1 MLGEIFAQEG
11 KEIQLYKQAEDA
23 YKIGSFDDAINLLT
37 DNMDIFS
44 KRTKETVLKL
54 LALCYLEEDK
64 NLEAEQYVSML
75 LKYNPYYT
83 VSFSDPL
90 RFADMIERMKKGQ
103 VTITT
108 ASQQE
113 ETLDEAPVPVTLI
126 TEEMIKMSGAKNLRD
141 VLSLYVPGITP
152 IEGEDLNMAMRG
164 IYSYSQE
171 NILVLL
177 NGYRLNSRC
186 INSFSPDFRISLD
199 KIHQI
204 EVLRGPASSLYGNVA
219 LSAVINII
227 TKNGTDVDGFQVS
240 LGMGS
245 NRTGKSS
252 LLFGKRNLESN
263 LILWASVYR
272 SDGYKYQIN
281 QNSEDFYG
289 YIPKDGYI
297 YVDGYNH
304 KPSYDIG
311 LRYQWD
317 KFTLSF
323 SHQYSKRVYA
333 YNNIY
338 VLSTYDYERYGTING
353 VKPGRGNSFTFG
365 NINYST
371 KHRNTSFD
379 ASVSMNFENCD
390 MYNVLGDTLASEF
403 SNLGGSFF
411 PIGEYITDSIH
422 ATNGTFQTLNFK
434 DFSVGGELK
443 VGHEYRIGST
453 KGNLT
458 LGMQVEFFNM
468 FYNEFSLGDLYNR
481 VIITAAN
488 ERNYTFSNGKESYF
502 SSFCQLKHHF
512 SDRLIFNGGLRYDFK
527 KRYNGTKLNV
537 LSPRLSFI
545 YLPSDN
551 WNLKCSYSRSF
562 VDAPY
567 FYRVSTVVYPGSE
580 NLSPQY
586 LSSIQFSSN
595 FKFKPI
601 NFEYEIN
608 CFYNKSTDI
617 VYLASDGYNNSG
629 RLDILGIEN
638 TFNYKIPHF
647 LLHGNFSYQY
657 VVDVKN
663 YSAVKKNINS
673 IPSLTFNLIAAKEIV
688 PFIKNL
694 WLSAKTSV
702 YSKRYTSINNPF
714 IYINGNKYSNE
725 KYEMPAY
732 CIVDLGLRYSWK
744 SYDVSLFC
752 YNVFNTQYRYGGDR
766 VPVLQP
772 GRNALFSVTVNF

>member
-23 YKIGSFDDAINLLT
+23 YKIGRFDDAINLLT

-164 IYSYSQE
+164 VYAPSQE
-171 NILVLL
+171 NILILL

-186 INSFSPDFRISLD
+186 INSVSPDFRISLD

-227 TKNGTDVDGFQVS
+227 TKNGADIDGTQVS

-245 NRTGKSS
+245 NRTGKLS

-272 SDGYKYQIN
+272 SDGYKHQIN

-338 VLSTYDYERYGTING
+338 VLSTYDYEKYGTING

-371 KHRNTSFD
+371 KYRNTSVD
-379 ASVSMNFENCD
+379 ASVSVNFENCD
-390 MYNVLGDTLASEF
+390 MYNVSGDTLAPEF
-403 SNLGGSFF
+403 SNLGVFFF
-411 PIGEYITDSIH
+411 PTGEYITDSIH

-443 VGHEYRIGST
+443 VGHEYRIGNA
-453 KGNLT
+453 KGNFT
-458 LGMQVEFFNM
+458 LGMQVEFFDM

-481 VIITAAN
+481 VIITATN
-488 ERNYTFSNGKESYF
+488 ERNYTFSNGKEYYF
-502 SSFCQLKHHF
+502 SSFSQLKHHF
-512 SDRLIFNGGLRYDFK
+512 SNRFIFNGGLRYDFK

-551 WNLKCSYSRSF
+551 WNLKFSYSRSF
-562 VDAPY
+562 VDSPY

-586 LSSIQFSSN
+586 LSSIQLSSN

-601 NFEYEIN
+601 NLEYEVN
-608 CFYNKSTDI
+608 CFYNSATDI
-617 VYLASDGYNNSG
+617 VCFISNSYGNSG
-629 RLDILGIEN
+629 RLKSIGIEN
-638 TFNYKIPHF
+638 SLKYKIPHF
-647 LLHGNFSYQY
+647 VAYGNLSYQY
-657 VVDVKN
+657 VLDVKN
-663 YSAVKKNINS
+663 YLAVDKNINS
-673 IPSLTFNLIAAKEIV
+673 IPNLTFNFMAEKEIV
-688 PFIKNL
+688 PLVKNM
-694 WLSAKTSV
+694 WFSTRLSAYNT
-702 YSKRYTSINNPF
+702 RYAVIQNNF
-714 IYINGNKYSNE
+714 IYKNGNKYSNE
-725 KYEMPAY
+725 KYKMPAY
-732 CIVDLGLRYSWK
+732 CLIDLGLRYSWK
-744 SYDVSLFC
+744 SYGVSFFC
-752 YNVFNTQYRYGGDR
+752 YNVLNTQYRYGGDR
-766 VPVLQP
+766 VPVLQL